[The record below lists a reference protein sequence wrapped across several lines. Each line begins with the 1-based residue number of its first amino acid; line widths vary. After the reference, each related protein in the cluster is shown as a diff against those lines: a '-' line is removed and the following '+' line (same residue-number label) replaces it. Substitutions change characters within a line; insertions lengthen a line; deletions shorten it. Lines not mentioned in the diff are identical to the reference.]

1 MRHRIYIP
9 LADQPNVL
17 RASEAK
23 AVGNG
28 QFSVAGPVAA
38 GERWQFMPGELVE
51 CESRKL
57 PDGSKGLVAV
67 SSVLPDP
74 EVRSRRT
81 VYGWCGAMVGGL
93 LGLSTA
99 FWLGVGGTPLF
110 MVAAFCAIVFA
121 WCSVRWGDD
130 AWDVLSKLLG

>member
-9 LADQPNVL
+9 LADQPGTF

-23 AVGNG
+23 PVGNG

-38 GERWQFMPGELVE
+38 GERWQFMPGEIVE
-51 CESRKL
+51 CESRTL

-67 SSVLPDP
+67 SSVSPDP
-74 EVRSRRT
+74 EASARRT
-81 VYGWCGAMVGGL
+81 VFGWCGALVGAL
-93 LGLSTA
+93 LGLGSA
-99 FWLGVGGTPLF
+99 IGLGIGGVPIFLVG
-110 MVAAFCAIVFA
+110 VFCAIVFA
-121 WCSVRWGDD
+121 WCSMRWGDD